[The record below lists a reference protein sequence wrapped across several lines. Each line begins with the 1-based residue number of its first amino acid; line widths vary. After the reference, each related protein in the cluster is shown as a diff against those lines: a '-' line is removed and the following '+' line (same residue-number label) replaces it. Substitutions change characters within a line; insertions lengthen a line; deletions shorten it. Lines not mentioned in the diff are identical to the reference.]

1 MSVRWLVEGA
11 VRALLQCQ
19 DGLVILLECQEVNPE
34 AVRHRL
40 LLRVVLE
47 LAGFMKEH
55 LTQRQCDRQSR
66 KFVVYWVNLS
76 ANNANY

>member
-1 MSVRWLVEGA
+1 MYFTSYQSCLTLSVRWLVEGA

-47 LAGFMKEH
+47 LAGCMEEH
-55 LTQRQCDRQSR
+55 LTHPQRE
-66 KFVVYWVNLS
+66 FLF
-76 ANNANY
+76 